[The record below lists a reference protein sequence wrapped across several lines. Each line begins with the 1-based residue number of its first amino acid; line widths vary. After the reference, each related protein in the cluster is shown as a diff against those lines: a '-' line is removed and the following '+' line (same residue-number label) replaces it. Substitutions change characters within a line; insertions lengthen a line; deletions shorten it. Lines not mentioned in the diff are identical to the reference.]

1 MANNSNFSVLGGWIG
16 LGDGSYNWAF
26 RNASNTQVLKIQKDS
41 TPDTDK
47 SPYLL
52 LDKAERSV
60 GLWNI
65 INKGCG
71 APALVTSVKI
81 TEGGRRKTW
90 AGWVCPFVLG
100 RQSTDN
106 EIQPALIRIFNST
119 GRILA
124 DAMSPRNFLTTD
136 DGKVVCVDIG
146 MALQLDPLR
155 PIGPPGRSRRGSII
169 SIGAW
174 NDVGAAFSGY
184 LADPYNTST
193 MQKSTNTVKA
203 LLFVKFNRPDICD
216 ADFLVGNDRLVSQ
229 LAAAYDGNNPYYVRT
244 AKDNLNILRPPTLSS
259 IKESCVR
266 ELQRY
271 IESRGAILYDDS
283 FEPSFM
289 TKIFR
294 NQERTREKIADAK
307 RLIKEINSQTSSDYL
322 SILIQ
327 DAKLADGNRRGIFSS
342 GLGAT
347 LNQCAMILQRTEV
360 APQPALRHNGPSF
373 YDA

>member
-1 MANNSNFSVLGGWIG
+1 MANNSNFPVLGGWIK
-16 LGDGSYNWAF
+16 LGTGSYNWAF
-26 RNASNTQVLKIQKDS
+26 RNASSTQVLKIQKDS

-47 SPYLL
+47 SPALL

-71 APALVTSVKI
+71 APAFVTSVKI

-90 AGWVCPFVLG
+90 AGWVCPFVSG

-124 DAMSPRNFLTTD
+124 DAVSPRNFLTTD

-146 MALQLDPLR
+146 MALQLDPLI
-155 PIGPPGRSRRGSII
+155 PVGPPGRSRRGSII
-169 SIGAW
+169 SRDAW
-174 NDVGAAFSGY
+174 SNVEANFSEY
-184 LADPYNTST
+184 FTHPYNTST
-193 MQKSTNTVKA
+193 MQRSTNTVKA

-216 ADFLVGNDRLVSQ
+216 ADFLVGKDQLVNQ
-229 LAAAYDGNNPYYVRT
+229 LAAAYDGHQLHATT
-244 AKDNLNILRPPTLSS
+244 AIGILNTLRPQTLSS

-294 NQERTREKIADAK
+294 NQERTREKIEDAK
-307 RLIKEINSQTSSDYL
+307 RLIKDINSQTTSDG
-322 SILIQ
+322 ILGAIR
-327 DAKLADGNRRGIFSS
+327 DAKNSDGNRRGIFSS

-347 LNQCAMILQRTEV
+347 LTQCAMILQRTEI
-360 APQPALRHNGPSF
+360 ASQPAPRYNGPSF
-373 YDA
+373 HDV

>member
-1 MANNSNFSVLGGWIG
+1 
-16 LGDGSYNWAF
+16 
-26 RNASNTQVLKIQKDS
+26 
-41 TPDTDK
+41 
-47 SPYLL
+47 
-52 LDKAERSV
+52 
-60 GLWNI
+60 
-65 INKGCG
+65 
-71 APALVTSVKI
+71 
-81 TEGGRRKTW
+81 
-90 AGWVCPFVLG
+90 
-100 RQSTDN
+100 
-106 EIQPALIRIFNST
+106 
-119 GRILA
+119 
-124 DAMSPRNFLTTD
+124 
-136 DGKVVCVDIG
+136 
-146 MALQLDPLR
+146 MALQLDPLI
-155 PIGPPGRSRRGSII
+155 PVGPPGRSRRGSII
-169 SIGAW
+169 SRDAW
-174 NDVGAAFSGY
+174 SDVGANFSGY
-184 LADPYNTST
+184 FAHPNNTST
-193 MQKSTNTVKA
+193 MQRSTNTVKA

-216 ADFLVGNDRLVSQ
+216 ADFLVGNDQLVNQ
-229 LAAAYDGNNPYYVRT
+229 LAAAYSQPRLTIG
-244 AKDNLNILRPPTLSS
+244 AIAQLNVLRPRTLSS

-307 RLIKEINSQTSSDYL
+307 RLIKEINSQTSSDDL

-347 LNQCAMILQRTEV
+347 LNQCAMILQRTEI

>member
-1 MANNSNFSVLGGWIG
+1 MANNSNFSVLGGWIE
-16 LGDGSYNWAF
+16 LGAGSYNWAF

-47 SPYLL
+47 SPSLL

-71 APALVTSVKI
+71 APAFVTSVKI

-146 MALQLDPLR
+146 MALQLDPLI
-155 PIGPPGRSRRGSII
+155 PVGPPGRSRRGSII
-169 SIGAW
+169 SRDAW
-174 NDVGAAFSGY
+174 SDVGANFSGY
-184 LADPYNTST
+184 FAHPNNTST
-193 MQKSTNTVKA
+193 MQRSTNTVKA

-216 ADFLVGNDRLVSQ
+216 ADFLVGNDQLVNQ
-229 LAAAYDGNNPYYVRT
+229 LAAAYSQPRLTIG
-244 AKDNLNILRPPTLSS
+244 AIAQLNVLRPRTLSS

-307 RLIKEINSQTSSDYL
+307 RLIKEINSQTSSDDL

-347 LNQCAMILQRTEV
+347 LNQCAMILQRTEI